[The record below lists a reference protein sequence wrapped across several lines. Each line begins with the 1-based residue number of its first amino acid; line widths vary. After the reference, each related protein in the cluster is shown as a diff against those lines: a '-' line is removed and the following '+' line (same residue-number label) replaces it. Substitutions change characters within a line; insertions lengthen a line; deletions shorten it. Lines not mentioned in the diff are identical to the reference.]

1 MYNLY
6 RTILCYCKI
15 KKTVFFLYTEPKI
28 SVNLYNSCQFDYI
41 CTHFNS
47 YMKKKIAV
55 GFWESIARIVLKN
68 RIVILG
74 VILAITIF
82 LALQWKNLGM
92 TYTEANLLPKKH
104 IVNQQY
110 EDFLSKFGEEG
121 NLIVIGFKDKEF
133 FTPKAFAAWNELMT
147 GLKSSKEVELV
158 VSLNDLKK
166 LEKNETEEK
175 FELVPLIDQKQTV
188 NPAYLQKIKNE
199 LFNNLPFY
207 EGLLF
212 NKQSGSIRSAIYLN
226 KKIVNTAA
234 RKTFIIENLVP
245 KIEKFEKTTGID
257 LRVSGMPYIR
267 TINAENMKGEI
278 GLFIGAALFITSLI
292 FFLFFRSFRA
302 TFISICILLVGVMWS
317 FGTLGL
323 FHYKI
328 TILTAI
334 IPPLIIVIGITNCIF
349 LINKYQQ
356 EIKIHHNQAKALQ
369 RVISKIGVSTLM
381 TNLTTA
387 AGFATFMITGNDLLF
402 EFGLVTSINVI
413 SVYLLTLAVV
423 PIFYSFMPL
432 PKEKHLFHLSKT
444 YISTLLD
451 WVENIVKY
459 KRKTIYIIY
468 ALLLVFSV
476 IGVSQMKVS
485 GSLIGEMPKSASFF
499 KDIVFFEK
507 EFNGVMP
514 LEIMINTKRKKG
526 VMKLSTM
533 KKMDE
538 LQKTISEIPELSK
551 PISIVNLVK
560 YSKQAYYNG
569 NPEYYEL
576 PTSQEQAFI
585 LSYAKNAT
593 KNTKENLMKSY
604 VDSTGQYARITTFM
618 KDIGT
623 KEMAK
628 VESKLHQK
636 IDKIFPKDRYEVT
649 LTGKALVFQKGT
661 SYLID
666 NLIESLI
673 FAILLI
679 AGLMTYLFRSGK
691 MVLASVITNIL
702 PLCITSGLMGYFGI
716 PLKPSTILV
725 FSIAFGISVD
735 NAIQFM
741 AKYRLDLLQNK
752 GKVKKSVFS
761 ALRETGISTFYT
773 SVVLILG
780 FATFT
785 LSSFSGTIA
794 LGGLISCTL
803 LFAMFANLL
812 VLPAL
817 VLTFE
822 KKRAK
827 KEDLIEELN

>member
-1 MYNLY
+1 MTKRL
-6 RTILCYCKI
+6 K
-15 KKTVFFLYTEPKI
+15 
-28 SVNLYNSCQFDYI
+28 
-41 CTHFNS
+41 
-47 YMKKKIAV
+47 V
-55 GFWESIARIVLKN
+55 GFWAFLARLILKN
-68 RIVILG
+68 RIGILIG
-74 VILAITIF
+74 IVAITVF
-82 LALQWKNLGM
+82 LSLQWKNLGM

-110 EDFLSKFGEEG
+110 QDFLGKFGEEG
-121 NLIVIGFKDKEF
+121 NLIVIGFNDNTF
-133 FTPKAFAAWNELMT
+133 FTPKAFTAWNELMT
-147 GLKSSKEVELV
+147 GLKNAPEVALCI
-158 VSLNDLKK
+158 SLNDLKK
-166 LEKNETEEK
+166 LEKDTISQQFK
-175 FELVPLIDQKQTV
+175 LAPFVDQNQQK
-188 NPAYLQKIKNE
+188 NPKYLQSLKHE
-199 LFNNLPFY
+199 LFQNLPFY
-207 EGLLF
+207 EGLLY
-212 NKQSGSIRSAIYLN
+212 NKQSGSIRSAIYMN
-226 KKIVNTAA
+226 KKMVNTAA
-234 RKTFIIENLVP
+234 RKTFILENLLP
-245 KIEKFEKTTGID
+245 KIQKFEETTQID

-278 GLFIGAALFITSLI
+278 GLFIGAALLITSLI
-292 FFLFFRSFRA
+292 FFLFFRSLRA
-302 TFISICILLVGVMWS
+302 TYISIFILIIGVMWS

-356 EIKIHHNQAKALQ
+356 EIKKHKNQAKALQ

-402 EFGLVTSINVI
+402 EFGLVTSINVVT
-413 SVYLLTLAVV
+413 VYLLTLVVV
-423 PIFYSFMPL
+423 PIVYSFMPL
-432 PKEKHLFHLSKT
+432 PKEKHLNHLSKN
-444 YISTLLD
+444 YISNLLD
-451 WVENIVKY
+451 KVEYIVKN
-459 KRKTIYIIY
+459 KRKAIYYIY
-468 ALLLVFSV
+468 ALLLIFSI
-476 IGVSQMKVS
+476 IGVTQMKVS
-485 GSLIGEMPKSASFF
+485 GSLIGEMPKTASFF
-499 KDIVFFEK
+499 KDILFFEK

-514 LEIMINTKRKKG
+514 LEIMIDTQRKKG
-526 VMKLSTM
+526 VLKLSTIQ
-533 KKMDE
+533 KME
-538 LQKTISEIPELSK
+538 QLQNTIDSIPELAK

-569 NPEYYEL
+569 NPKFYEL
-576 PTSQEQAFI
+576 PNPQDQIFI
-585 LSYAKNAT
+585 LSYLKKAG
-593 KNTKENLMKSY
+593 KNTANLMKSY

-623 KEMAK
+623 AEMAI
-628 VESKLHQK
+628 VEQKLHQR
-636 IDKIFPKDRYEVT
+636 IDQIFPKNNFKVT

-679 AGLMTYLFRSGK
+679 AGLMTYLFKSGK
-691 MVLASVITNIL
+691 MVMASVITNIL

-741 AKYRLDLLQNK
+741 AKYRHDLLQNN
-752 GKVKKSVFS
+752 GKIKKSVFS

-773 SVVLILG
+773 SIVLIFG
-780 FATFT
+780 FAIFT
-785 LSSFSGTIA
+785 LSGFSGTIA

-803 LFAMFANLL
+803 LFALFANLL

-822 KKRAK
+822 KKSTK
-827 KEDLIEELN
+827 IQEHQES

>member
-1 MYNLY
+1 
-6 RTILCYCKI
+6 
-15 KKTVFFLYTEPKI
+15 
-28 SVNLYNSCQFDYI
+28 
-41 CTHFNS
+41 
-47 YMKKKIAV
+47 MKKALKV
-55 GFWESIARIVLKN
+55 GFWELIARIILKN
-68 RIVILG
+68 RITILAVIL
-74 VILAITIF
+74 VITIF
-82 LALQWKNLGM
+82 LGFQWKNLGM

-104 IVNQQY
+104 IVNKQY
-110 EDFLSKFGEEG
+110 QDFLDKFGEEG
-121 NLIVIGFKDKEF
+121 NLIVIGFKDNTF
-133 FTPKAFAAWNELMT
+133 FTPKAYAAWNELMT
-147 GLKSSKEVELV
+147 GLKKSQNVDLV

-166 LEKNETEEK
+166 LQKDTLAEK
-175 FELVPLIDQKQTV
+175 FVLVPLIDQKQTKDAV
-188 NPAYLQKIKNE
+188 YLQQIKNE

-212 NKQSGSIRSAIYLN
+212 NKQSGSIRSAVYLN
-226 KKIVNTAA
+226 KNIVNTAA

-302 TFISICILLVGVMWS
+302 TFISICILIFGVMWS

-356 EIKIHHNQAKALQ
+356 EVKIHHNQARALQ
-369 RVISKIGVSTLM
+369 RIISKIGVSTLM

-413 SVYLLTLAVV
+413 AVYLLTLVVV
-423 PIFYSFMPL
+423 PIIYSFMPL
-432 PKEKHLFHLSKT
+432 PKEKHLSHLDKNF
-444 YISTLLD
+444 ISASLNF
-451 WVENIVKY
+451 VERIVKNN
-459 KRKTIYIIY
+459 RKTIYTIY
-468 ALLLVFSV
+468 GLLLVFSV

-499 KDIVFFEK
+499 KDIIFFEK

-514 LEIMINTKRKKG
+514 LEIMINTKHKKG

-538 LQKTISEIPELSK
+538 LQQTISQIPELSK

-560 YSKQAYYNG
+560 YSKQAFYNG

-576 PTSQEQAFI
+576 PTSQEQTFI

-593 KNTKENLMKSY
+593 KNTKDNLMKSY

-623 KEMAK
+623 KDMAR
-628 VESKLHQK
+628 VERELHKK
-636 IDKIFPKDRYEVT
+636 IDQVFPKDRYEVT

-661 SYLID
+661 TYLVE

-673 FAILLI
+673 FAIFLI
-679 AGLMTYLFRSGK
+679 AGLMFYLFRSGK
-691 MVLASVITNIL
+691 MVFASVITNIL

-741 AKYRLDLLQNK
+741 AKYRLDLIQNQ
-752 GKVKKSVFS
+752 GRVKKSVFS
-761 ALRETGISTFYT
+761 ALRETGVSTVYT
-773 SVVLILG
+773 SIVLIVG

-803 LFAMFANLL
+803 MFAMFANLL
-812 VLPAL
+812 VLPSL

-822 KKRAK
+822 KKRAR
-827 KEDLIEELN
+827 KEDLIEEETGV

>member
-1 MYNLY
+1 
-6 RTILCYCKI
+6 
-15 KKTVFFLYTEPKI
+15 
-28 SVNLYNSCQFDYI
+28 
-41 CTHFNS
+41 
-47 YMKKKIAV
+47 MKKKLKV
-55 GFWESIARIVLKN
+55 GFWEYIARL
-68 RIVILG
+68 ILTYR
-74 VILAITIF
+74 VTILIAIIAITIF
-82 LALQWKNLGM
+82 LGFQWRNLSM

-110 EDFLSKFGEEG
+110 DDFLSKFGEEG
-121 NLIVIGFKDKEF
+121 NLIVIGFKDPNF
-133 FTPKAFAAWNELMT
+133 FTPKAFAEWNELMS
-147 GLKSSKEVELV
+147 GLKLSNSVELV
-158 VSLNDLKK
+158 VSISDLKK
-166 LEKNETEEK
+166 LQKDTLAQK
-175 FELVPLIDQKQTV
+175 FELVPLIENNQIKDQ
-188 NPAYLQKIKNE
+188 AYLQNIKTE

-212 NKQSGSIRSAIYLN
+212 NKKSGSIRSAVYL
-226 KKIVNTAA
+226 KKEIVNTAE
-234 RKTFIIENLVP
+234 RKTFIIETLLP
-245 KIEKFEKTTGID
+245 KIEKFEKSTQID

-278 GLFIGAALFITSLI
+278 GLFIGAALLITSLI
-292 FFLFFRSFRA
+292 FFFFFRSYRA
-302 TFISICILLVGVMWS
+302 TFISICILIFGVMWS

-356 EIKIHHNQAKALQ
+356 EIKLHQNQAKALQ

-387 AGFATFMITGNDLLF
+387 VGFATFMITGNELLY

-413 SVYLLTLAVV
+413 TVYLLTLLIV
-423 PIFYSFMPL
+423 PIMYSFMPM
-432 PKEKHLFHLSKT
+432 PKERHLYHLSKN
-444 YISTLLD
+444 YLSSVLG
-451 WVENIVKY
+451 WVEKVVKT
-459 KRKTIYIIY
+459 KRTAIYTVY
-468 ALLLVFSV
+468 VLLLIFSV
-476 IGVSQMKVS
+476 VGVMQMKVS

-499 KDIVFFEK
+499 KDILFYEK

-514 LEIMINTKRKKG
+514 LEIMIDTKRKKG

-538 LQKTISEIPELSK
+538 LQKTIEQIPELSK
-551 PISIVNLVK
+551 PISVVNLVK
-560 YSKQAYYNG
+560 YSKQAFYNG
-569 NPEYYEL
+569 NPEYYDL

-593 KNTKENLMKSY
+593 KNTKDNLMKSY
-604 VDSTGQYARITTFM
+604 VDSTGQYARITTYM

-623 KEMAK
+623 KDMAII
-628 VESKLHQK
+628 EQKLKTK
-636 IDKIFPKDRYEVT
+636 IDAIFPNDRYEVT

-661 SYLID
+661 SYLIN

-673 FAILLI
+673 FAIFVI
-679 AGLMTYLFRSGK
+679 AGLMAYMFRSAK
-691 MVLASVITNIL
+691 MILVSVITNIL
-702 PLCITSGLMGYFGI
+702 PLCITSGLMGYLGI

-741 AKYRLDLLQNK
+741 AKYRHDLKMND
-752 GKVKKSVFS
+752 GKIKKSVFS
-761 ALRETGISTFYT
+761 ALQETGVSTFYT
-773 SVVLILG
+773 SIVLIFG
-780 FATFT
+780 FAIFT
-785 LSSFSGTIA
+785 LSSFSGTVA

-822 KKRAK
+822 KKKA
-827 KEDLIEELN
+827 IQEE

>member
-1 MYNLY
+1 MPVYVGIYFTFAHHFLNM
-6 RTILCYCKI
+6 KH
-15 KKTVFFLYTEPKI
+15 TV
-28 SVNLYNSCQFDYI
+28 N
-41 CTHFNS
+41 
-47 YMKKKIAV
+47 V
-55 GFWESIARIVLKN
+55 GFWEQVARVILKN
-68 RIVILG
+68 RITILIAIA
-74 VILAITIF
+74 ILTIF
-82 LALQWKNLGM
+82 LSLQWKNIEM

-110 EDFLSKFGEEG
+110 QDFLGKFGEEG
-121 NLIVIGFKDKEF
+121 NLIVIGFKDNTF

-147 GLKSSKEVELV
+147 GLKSAKEVELV
-158 VSLNDLKK
+158 VSINDLKK
-166 LEKNETEEK
+166 LQKDTIAQNFK
-175 FELVPLIDQKQTV
+175 LVPLIDSSKI
-188 NPAYLQKIKNE
+188 NDSAYLHKIKDE

-226 KKIVNTAA
+226 KKVVNTEA

-245 KIEKFEKTTGID
+245 KIEKFEKTTQID

-267 TINAENMKGEI
+267 TINAENMKSEI
-278 GLFIGAALFITSLI
+278 GLFIGAALLITSLI
-292 FFLFFRSFRA
+292 FFFFFRSYRA
-302 TFISICILLVGVMWS
+302 TFISICILLFGVMWS

-356 EIKIHHNQAKALQ
+356 EIKIHQNQAKALQ

-413 SVYLLTLAVV
+413 TVYLLTLLIV
-423 PIFYSFMPL
+423 PIVYSFMSIPE
-432 PKEKHLFHLSKT
+432 EKHLHHLSKT
-444 YISTLLD
+444 YISALLN

-459 KRKTIYIIY
+459 KRKIIY
-468 ALLLVFSV
+468 FIYGLLLIFSI

-485 GSLIGEMPKSASFF
+485 GSLIGEMPKNASFF
-499 KDIVFFEK
+499 KDILFYEK

-514 LEIMINTKRKKG
+514 LEIMIDTKRKKG
-526 VMKLSTM
+526 VLKLSTM

-538 LQKTISEIPELSK
+538 LQTTIAQIPELSK
-551 PISIVNLVK
+551 PVSVVNLVK
-560 YSKQAYYNG
+560 YSKQAFYNG
-569 NPEYYEL
+569 NPAFYDL
-576 PTSQEQAFI
+576 PTNQEQAFI

-593 KNTKENLMKSY
+593 KNTKDNLMKSY

-623 KEMAK
+623 EEMAN
-628 VESKLHQK
+628 VEGKLRKK
-636 IDKIFPKDRYEVT
+636 INQIFPKDNYEVT

-679 AGLMTYLFRSGK
+679 AGLMMYLFRSVK
-691 MVLASVITNIL
+691 MVFASLITNIL
-702 PLCITSGLMGYFGI
+702 PLCITSGLMGYFDI

-741 AKYRLDLLQNK
+741 AKYSLDLIQNN
-752 GKVKKSVFS
+752 GKIKKSVFS

-773 SVVLILG
+773 SIVLIFG
-780 FATFT
+780 FAIFT

-822 KKRAK
+822 KKKAK
-827 KEDLIEELN
+827 KEDLSED

>member
-1 MYNLY
+1 
-6 RTILCYCKI
+6 
-15 KKTVFFLYTEPKI
+15 
-28 SVNLYNSCQFDYI
+28 
-41 CTHFNS
+41 
-47 YMKKKIAV
+47 MKKKLKV
-55 GFWESIARIVLKN
+55 GFWEYIARLILTY
-68 RIVILG
+68 RITIL
-74 VILAITIF
+74 IAITAITIF
-82 LALQWKNLGM
+82 LGFQWRNLNM

-110 EDFLSKFGEEG
+110 DDFLSKFGEEG
-121 NLIVIGFKDKEF
+121 NLIVIGFQDPNF
-133 FTPKAFAAWNELMT
+133 FTPKAFAEWNELML
-147 GLKSSKEVELV
+147 GLKSSKNAELV
-158 VSLNDLKK
+158 VSISDLKK
-166 LEKNETEEK
+166 LQKDTIAQK
-175 FELVPLIDQKQTV
+175 FELTPLIDTNQIENQ
-188 NPAYLQKIKNE
+188 AYLQNIKTE

-212 NKQSGSIRSAIYLN
+212 NKKSGSIRSAIYL
-226 KKIVNTAA
+226 KKEIVNTAE
-234 RKTFIIENLVP
+234 RKIFIIETLLP
-245 KIEKFEKTTGID
+245 KIEKFEKNTRID

-278 GLFIGAALFITSLI
+278 GLFIGAALLITSLI
-292 FFLFFRSFRA
+292 FFFFFRSYRA
-302 TFISICILLVGVMWS
+302 TFISIFILIFGVMWS

-323 FHYKI
+323 FNYKI

-356 EIKIHHNQAKALQ
+356 EIKLHQNQAKALQ

-387 AGFATFMITGNDLLF
+387 AGFATFMITGNELLY

-413 SVYLLTLAVV
+413 TVYLLTLLIV
-423 PIFYSFMPL
+423 PIMYSFMPM
-432 PKEKHLFHLSKT
+432 PKEKHLYHLSKNYLSTVLGWVEKVVKTKRT
-444 YISTLLD
+444 YIYT
-451 WVENIVKY
+451 VYV
-459 KRKTIYIIY
+459 
-468 ALLLVFSV
+468 LLLVFSV
-476 IGVSQMKVS
+476 VGVMQMKVS

-499 KDIVFFEK
+499 KDILFYEK

-514 LEIMINTKRKKG
+514 LEIMINTKHKKG

-538 LQKTISEIPELSK
+538 LQKTIEQIPELSK
-551 PISIVNLVK
+551 PVSVVNLVK
-560 YSKQAYYNG
+560 YSKQAFYNG

-593 KNTKENLMKSY
+593 KNTKDNLMKSY
-604 VDSTGQYARITTFM
+604 VDSTGQYARITTYM

-623 KEMAK
+623 KDMAK
-628 VESKLHQK
+628 IEGKLRIK
-636 IDKIFPKDRYEVT
+636 IEEIFPKDRYEVT

-661 SYLID
+661 TYLIN
-666 NLIESLI
+666 NLIESLL

-679 AGLMTYLFRSGK
+679 AGLMAYMFRSVK
-691 MVLASVITNIL
+691 MIFVSVITNIL
-702 PLCITSGLMGYFGI
+702 PLCITSGLMGYLGI

-741 AKYRLDLLQNK
+741 AKYRHDLKMNNQK
-752 GKVKKSVFS
+752 IKKSVFS
-761 ALRETGISTFYT
+761 ALQETGVSTFYT
-773 SVVLILG
+773 SIVLIFG
-780 FATFT
+780 FAIFT
-785 LSSFSGTIA
+785 LSSFSGTVA

-822 KKRAK
+822 KKKAK
-827 KEDLIEELN
+827 LEE

>member
-1 MYNLY
+1 MPVYVGIYFTFAHHFLNM
-6 RTILCYCKI
+6 KH
-15 KKTVFFLYTEPKI
+15 TV
-28 SVNLYNSCQFDYI
+28 N
-41 CTHFNS
+41 
-47 YMKKKIAV
+47 V
-55 GFWESIARIVLKN
+55 GFWEQVARIILKN
-68 RIVILG
+68 RITILIAIA
-74 VILAITIF
+74 ILTIF
-82 LALQWKNLGM
+82 LSLQWKNIEM

-110 EDFLSKFGEEG
+110 QDFLGKFGEEG
-121 NLIVIGFKDKEF
+121 NLIVIGFKDNTF
-133 FTPKAFAAWNELMT
+133 FTPKAFTAWNELMT
-147 GLKSSKEVELV
+147 GLKSAKEVELV

-166 LEKNETEEK
+166 LQKDTIAQNFK
-175 FELVPLIDQKQTV
+175 LIPLIDSSKI
-188 NPAYLQKIKNE
+188 NDSAYLQKIKYE

-226 KKIVNTAA
+226 KKVVNTEA

-245 KIEKFEKTTGID
+245 KIEKFEKATQID

-267 TINAENMKGEI
+267 TINAENMKSEI
-278 GLFIGAALFITSLI
+278 GLFIGAALLITSLI
-292 FFLFFRSFRA
+292 FFFFFRSYRA
-302 TFISICILLVGVMWS
+302 TFISICILLFGVMWS

-356 EIKIHHNQAKALQ
+356 EIKIHQNQAKALQ

-387 AGFATFMITGNDLLF
+387 AGFATFMITGNELLF
-402 EFGLVTSINVI
+402 EFGLLTSINVI
-413 SVYLLTLAVV
+413 TVYLLTLLVV
-423 PIFYSFMPL
+423 PIVYSFMSIPE
-432 PKEKHLFHLSKT
+432 EKHLHHLSKT
-444 YISTLLD
+444 YISALLN

-459 KRKTIYIIY
+459 KRKIIY
-468 ALLLVFSV
+468 FIYGLLLIFSI

-485 GSLIGEMPKSASFF
+485 GSLIGEMPKNASFF
-499 KDIVFFEK
+499 KDILFYEK

-514 LEIMINTKRKKG
+514 LEIMIDTKRKKG
-526 VMKLSTM
+526 VLKLSTM

-538 LQKTISEIPELSK
+538 LQTTIAQIPELSK
-551 PISIVNLVK
+551 PVSVVNLVK
-560 YSKQAYYNG
+560 YSKQAFYNG
-569 NPEYYEL
+569 NPAFYDL
-576 PTSQEQAFI
+576 PTNQEQAFI

-593 KNTKENLMKSY
+593 KNTKDNLMKSY

-623 KEMAK
+623 DEMAK
-628 VESKLHQK
+628 VESKLRKK
-636 IDKIFPKDRYEVT
+636 INEIFPKDNYEVT

-673 FAILLI
+673 FAILMI
-679 AGLMTYLFRSGK
+679 AGLMMYLFRSVK
-691 MVLASVITNIL
+691 MVFASLITNIL
-702 PLCITSGLMGYFGI
+702 PLCITSGLMGYFEI

-741 AKYRLDLLQNK
+741 AKYRLDLIQNN
-752 GKVKKSVFS
+752 GKIKKSVFS

-773 SVVLILG
+773 SIVLIFG
-780 FATFT
+780 FAIFT

-822 KKRAK
+822 KKKAK
-827 KEDLIEELN
+827 KEDLSEE

>member
-1 MYNLY
+1 
-6 RTILCYCKI
+6 
-15 KKTVFFLYTEPKI
+15 
-28 SVNLYNSCQFDYI
+28 
-41 CTHFNS
+41 
-47 YMKKKIAV
+47 MKNAIQV
-55 GFWESIARIVLKN
+55 GFWEKLARIILKN
-68 RIVILG
+68 RITIL
-74 VILAITIF
+74 VLLSALTIF
-82 LALQWKNLGM
+82 LGFQWKNLSM
-92 TYTEANLLPKKH
+92 TYTEANLLPKDH
-104 IVNQQY
+104 IANKEYQK
-110 EDFLSKFGEEG
+110 FLDKFGEEG
-121 NLIVIGFKDKEF
+121 NLVVIGFQDKSF
-133 FTPKAFAAWNELMT
+133 FTPKNYAAWNELMT
-147 GLKSSKEVELV
+147 GLKKSKEVDLV

-166 LEKNETEEK
+166 LQKDTVNEK
-175 FELVPLIDQKQTV
+175 FVLTPFIDQSKALD
-188 NPAYLQKIKNE
+188 PAYLKSIQHE

-212 NKQSGSIRSAIYLN
+212 NKESGSVRSAIYIN
-226 KKIVNTAA
+226 KALVNTPE
-234 RKTFIIENLVP
+234 RKTFILENLVP
-245 KIEKFEKTTGID
+245 KIDKFEKTTGID
-257 LRVSGMPYIR
+257 LKVSGMPYIR
-267 TINAENMKGEI
+267 TINAADMKGEI
-278 GLFIGAALFITSLI
+278 GLFIGAALLTVSLI
-292 FFLFFRSFRA
+292 FFFFFRSFRA
-302 TFISICILLVGVMWS
+302 TFISICILIVGVIWS

-356 EIKIHHNQAKALQ
+356 EIKLHNNQAKALQ

-387 AGFATFMITGNDLLF
+387 IGFATFMITGNDLLF

-413 SVYLLTLAVV
+413 SVYLLTLFIV
-423 PIFYSFMPL
+423 PIIYSFMPL
-432 PKEKHLFHLSKT
+432 PKEKHLYHLTKT
-444 YISTLLD
+444 YISTLLNV
-451 WVENIVKY
+451 VENLVKT
-459 KRKTIYIIY
+459 KRKFVYIVY
-468 ALLLVFSV
+468 GLLLVFSV

-499 KDIVFFEK
+499 KDILFYEK

-514 LEIMINTKRKKG
+514 LEIMIDTKKKKG
-526 VMKLSTM
+526 VMKASTIR
-533 KKMDE
+533 KMDE
-538 LQKTISEIPELSK
+538 LQNTIAEIPELAK
-551 PISIVNLVK
+551 PVSIVNLVK
-560 YSKQAYYNG
+560 YSKQAFYNG
-569 NPEYYEL
+569 NPEYYQL
-576 PTSQEQAFI
+576 PTSQEQTFI

-593 KNTKENLMKSY
+593 KNSKENLMKAY
-604 VDSTGQYARITTFM
+604 VDSTGQFARITTFM

-623 KEMAK
+623 DEMAK
-628 VESKLHQK
+628 VEKKLHSK
-636 IDKIFPKDRYEVT
+636 IDEIFPKDRYEVT
-649 LTGKALVFQKGT
+649 VTGKALVFQKGT
-661 SYLID
+661 SYLVD

-673 FAILLI
+673 FAIAVI
-679 AGLMTYLFRSGK
+679 AILMLYLFRSFK
-691 MVLASVITNIL
+691 MVMASVITNIL

-741 AKYRLDLLQNK
+741 AKYKHDLIQSN

-803 LFAMFANLL
+803 AFAMFANLV
-812 VLPAL
+812 VLPSL

-822 KKRAK
+822 KKKTK
-827 KEDLIEELN
+827 KEELEGLEK

>member
-1 MYNLY
+1 
-6 RTILCYCKI
+6 
-15 KKTVFFLYTEPKI
+15 
-28 SVNLYNSCQFDYI
+28 
-41 CTHFNS
+41 
-47 YMKKKIAV
+47 MKKKLKV
-55 GFWESIARIVLKN
+55 GFWEYIARL
-68 RIVILG
+68 ILTYR
-74 VILAITIF
+74 VTILIAIIAITIF
-82 LALQWKNLGM
+82 LGFQWRNLSM

-110 EDFLSKFGEEG
+110 DDFLSKFGEEG
-121 NLIVIGFKDKEF
+121 NLIVIGFKDPNF
-133 FTPKAFAAWNELMT
+133 FTPNAFAEWNELMS
-147 GLKSSKEVELV
+147 GLKLSNSVELV
-158 VSLNDLKK
+158 VSISDLKK
-166 LEKNETEEK
+166 LQKDTLAQK
-175 FELVPLIDQKQTV
+175 FELVPLIENNQIKDQ
-188 NPAYLQKIKNE
+188 AYLQNIKTE
-199 LFNNLPFY
+199 FFNNLPFY

-212 NKQSGSIRSAIYLN
+212 NKKSGSIRSAVYL
-226 KKIVNTAA
+226 KKEIVNTAE
-234 RKTFIIENLVP
+234 RKTFIIETLLP
-245 KIEKFEKTTGID
+245 KIEKFEKSTQID

-278 GLFIGAALFITSLI
+278 GLFIGAALLITSLI
-292 FFLFFRSFRA
+292 FFFFFRSYRA
-302 TFISICILLVGVMWS
+302 TFISICILIFGVMWS

-356 EIKIHHNQAKALQ
+356 EIKLHQNQAKALQ

-387 AGFATFMITGNDLLF
+387 VGFATFMITGNELLY

-413 SVYLLTLAVV
+413 TVYLLTLLIV
-423 PIFYSFMPL
+423 PIMYSFMPM
-432 PKEKHLFHLSKT
+432 PKERHLYHLSKN
-444 YISTLLD
+444 YLSSVLG
-451 WVENIVKY
+451 WVEKVVKT
-459 KRKTIYIIY
+459 KRTAIYTVY
-468 ALLLVFSV
+468 VLLLIFSV
-476 IGVSQMKVS
+476 VGVMQMKVS

-499 KDIVFFEK
+499 KDILFYEK

-514 LEIMINTKRKKG
+514 LEIMIDTKRKKG

-538 LQKTISEIPELSK
+538 LQKTIEQIPELSK
-551 PISIVNLVK
+551 PVSVVNLVK
-560 YSKQAYYNG
+560 YSKQAFYNG
-569 NPEYYEL
+569 NPEYYDL

-593 KNTKENLMKSY
+593 KNTKDNLMKSY
-604 VDSTGQYARITTFM
+604 VDSTGQYARITTYM

-623 KEMAK
+623 KDMAII
-628 VESKLHQK
+628 EQKLRTK
-636 IDKIFPKDRYEVT
+636 IDAIFPNDRYEVT

-661 SYLID
+661 SYLIN

-673 FAILLI
+673 FAIFVI
-679 AGLMTYLFRSGK
+679 AGLMAYMFRSAK
-691 MVLASVITNIL
+691 MILVSVITNIL
-702 PLCITSGLMGYFGI
+702 PLCITSGLMGYLGI

-741 AKYRLDLLQNK
+741 AKYRHDLKMND
-752 GKVKKSVFS
+752 GKIKKSVFS
-761 ALRETGISTFYT
+761 ALQETGVSTFYT
-773 SVVLILG
+773 SIVLIFG
-780 FATFT
+780 FAIFT
-785 LSSFSGTIA
+785 LSSFSGTVA

-822 KKRAK
+822 KKKA
-827 KEDLIEELN
+827 IQEE

>member
-1 MYNLY
+1 MKNA
-6 RTILCYCKI
+6 I
-15 KKTVFFLYTEPKI
+15 K
-28 SVNLYNSCQFDYI
+28 
-41 CTHFNS
+41 
-47 YMKKKIAV
+47 V
-55 GFWESIARIVLKN
+55 GFWEKLARIILKN
-68 RIVILG
+68 RITILVILSA
-74 VILAITIF
+74 LTIF
-82 LALQWKNLGM
+82 LGYQWKNLAM
-92 TYTEANLLPKKH
+92 TYTEANLLPKDH
-104 IVNQQY
+104 IANKEYQK
-110 EDFLSKFGEEG
+110 FLDKFGEEG
-121 NLIVIGFKDKEF
+121 NLVVIGFQDKNF
-133 FTPKAFAAWNELMT
+133 FTPKNYAAWNELMT
-147 GLKSSKEVELV
+147 GLKKSKEVDLV

-166 LEKNETEEK
+166 LEKDTVNEK
-175 FELVPLIDQKQTV
+175 FVLTPFIDQSKV
-188 NPAYLQKIKNE
+188 LDPVYLKSVQHD
-199 LFNNLPFY
+199 LFHNLPFY

-212 NKQSGSIRSAIYLN
+212 NKESGSVRSAIYIN
-226 KKIVNTAA
+226 KKLVNTAE
-234 RKTFIIENLVP
+234 RKTFILENLVP
-245 KIEKFEKTTGID
+245 KIDKFEKTTGID
-257 LRVSGMPYIR
+257 LKVSGMPYIR
-267 TINAENMKGEI
+267 TINAADMKGEI
-278 GLFIGAALFITSLI
+278 GLFIGAALLTVSLI
-292 FFLFFRSFRA
+292 FFFFFRSFRA
-302 TFISICILLVGVMWS
+302 TFISICILIVGVIWS

-323 FHYKI
+323 FGYKI

-356 EIKIHHNQAKALQ
+356 EIKLHNNQAKALQ

-387 AGFATFMITGNDLLF
+387 IGFATFMITGNDLLF

-413 SVYLLTLAVV
+413 SVYLLTLFIV
-423 PIFYSFMPL
+423 PIVYSFMAL
-432 PKEKHLFHLSKT
+432 PKEKHLYHLTKT
-444 YISTLLD
+444 YISTLLNV
-451 WVENIVKY
+451 VEDVVKTKRRYVYIVY
-459 KRKTIYIIY
+459 G
-468 ALLLVFSV
+468 LFLVFSV

-499 KDIVFFEK
+499 KDILFYEK

-514 LEIMINTKRKKG
+514 LEIMIDTKKKKG
-526 VMKLSTM
+526 VMKASTIR
-533 KKMDE
+533 KMDE
-538 LQKTISEIPELSK
+538 LQNTIAEIPELAK
-551 PISIVNLVK
+551 PVSIVNLVK
-560 YSKQAYYNG
+560 YSKQAFYNG
-569 NPEYYEL
+569 NPEYYQL
-576 PTSQEQAFI
+576 PTSQEQTFI

-593 KNTKENLMKSY
+593 KNSKENLMKAY

-623 KEMAK
+623 DEMAK
-628 VESKLHQK
+628 VEKKLHSK
-636 IDKIFPKDRYEVT
+636 IDEIFPKDRYEVT
-649 LTGKALVFQKGT
+649 VTGKALVFQKGT
-661 SYLID
+661 SYLVE

-673 FAILLI
+673 FAIFTIAVLI
-679 AGLMTYLFRSGK
+679 LYLFRSFK
-691 MVLASVITNIL
+691 MVMASVITNIL

-741 AKYRLDLLQNK
+741 AKYRHDLLQSG

-803 LFAMFANLL
+803 AFAMFANLV
-812 VLPAL
+812 VLPSL

-822 KKRAK
+822 KKKTK
-827 KEDLIEELN
+827 KEELENLEK

>member
-1 MYNLY
+1 
-6 RTILCYCKI
+6 
-15 KKTVFFLYTEPKI
+15 
-28 SVNLYNSCQFDYI
+28 
-41 CTHFNS
+41 
-47 YMKKKIAV
+47 MKKKLKV
-55 GFWESIARIVLKN
+55 GFWEYIARLILTY
-68 RIVILG
+68 RITIL
-74 VILAITIF
+74 VAITAITIF
-82 LALQWKNLGM
+82 LGFQWRNLSM

-104 IVNQQY
+104 SVNQQY
-110 EDFLSKFGEEG
+110 DDFLSKFGEEG
-121 NLIVIGFKDKEF
+121 NLIVIGFKDPNF
-133 FTPKAFAAWNELMT
+133 FTPKAFAKWNELMT
-147 GLKSSKEVELV
+147 GLKLSNNVELV
-158 VSLNDLKK
+158 VSISDLKK
-166 LEKNETEEK
+166 LQKDTLAQK
-175 FELVPLIDQKQTV
+175 FELVPLIDHEQINDQ
-188 NPAYLQKIKNE
+188 AYLHNIKTE

-212 NKQSGSIRSAIYLN
+212 NTKSGSIRSAIYL
-226 KKIVNTAA
+226 KKEIVNTAE
-234 RKTFIIENLVP
+234 RKTFIIETLLP
-245 KIEKFEKTTGID
+245 KIEKFEKSTGID

-278 GLFIGAALFITSLI
+278 GLFIGAALLITSLI
-292 FFLFFRSFRA
+292 FFFFFRSYRA
-302 TFISICILLVGVMWS
+302 TFISIFILIFGVMWS

-356 EIKIHHNQAKALQ
+356 EIKMHQNQAKALQ

-387 AGFATFMITGNDLLF
+387 VGFATFMITGNELLY

-413 SVYLLTLAVV
+413 TVYLLTLLIV
-423 PIFYSFMPL
+423 PIMYSFMPM
-432 PKEKHLFHLSKT
+432 PKEKHLYHLSKNYLSSVLGWVEKVVKTKRT
-444 YISTLLD
+444 YIYT
-451 WVENIVKY
+451 VYV
-459 KRKTIYIIY
+459 
-468 ALLLVFSV
+468 LLLVFSV
-476 IGVSQMKVS
+476 IGVMQMKVS

-499 KDIVFFEK
+499 KDILFYEK

-538 LQKTISEIPELSK
+538 LQKTIEQIPELSK
-551 PISIVNLVK
+551 PVSIVNLVK
-560 YSKQAYYNG
+560 YSKQAFYNG
-569 NPEYYEL
+569 NPEYYDL
-576 PTSQEQAFI
+576 PTSQEQVFI

-593 KNTKENLMKSY
+593 KNTKDNLMKSY
-604 VDSTGQYARITTFM
+604 VDSTGQYARITTYM

-623 KEMAK
+623 KEMATI
-628 VESKLHQK
+628 EEKLRTK
-636 IDKIFPKDRYEVT
+636 INAIFPKDRYEVT

-661 SYLID
+661 SYLIN

-679 AGLMTYLFRSGK
+679 AGLMAYMFRSAK
-691 MVLASVITNIL
+691 MILVSVITNIL
-702 PLCITSGLMGYFGI
+702 PLCITSGLMGYLGI

-741 AKYRLDLLQNK
+741 AKYRHDLKMND
-752 GKVKKSVFS
+752 GKIKKSVFS
-761 ALRETGISTFYT
+761 ALQETGVSTFYT
-773 SVVLILG
+773 SIVLIFG
-780 FATFT
+780 FAIFT
-785 LSSFSGTIA
+785 LSSFSGTVA

-822 KKRAK
+822 KKK
-827 KEDLIEELN
+827 TIQEE

>member
-1 MYNLY
+1 
-6 RTILCYCKI
+6 
-15 KKTVFFLYTEPKI
+15 
-28 SVNLYNSCQFDYI
+28 
-41 CTHFNS
+41 
-47 YMKKKIAV
+47 MKNAVQV
-55 GFWESIARIVLKN
+55 GFWEKLARIILKN
-68 RIVILG
+68 RIIILVILSA
-74 VILAITIF
+74 LTIF
-82 LALQWKNLGM
+82 LGYQWKNLSM
-92 TYTEANLLPKKH
+92 TYTEANLLPKDH
-104 IVNQQY
+104 IVNKQYQQ
-110 EDFLSKFGEEG
+110 FLDKFGEEG
-121 NLIVIGFKDKEF
+121 NLVVIGFQDPKF
-133 FTPKAFAAWNELMT
+133 FTPKNYAAWNELMT
-147 GLKSSKEVELV
+147 GLKNSKEVDLV

-166 LEKNETEEK
+166 LEKDTVNEK
-175 FELVPLIDQKQTV
+175 FVLTPFIDQKKALD
-188 NPAYLQKIKNE
+188 PEYLKKVQYD
-199 LFNNLPFY
+199 LFHNLPFY

-212 NKQSGSIRSAIYLN
+212 NKQSGSIRSAIYIN
-226 KKIVNTAA
+226 KALVNTPE
-234 RKTFIIENLVP
+234 RKTFILENLVP
-245 KIEKFEKTTGID
+245 KIDKFEKTTGVD
-257 LRVSGMPYIR
+257 LKVSGMPYIR
-267 TINAENMKGEI
+267 TINADNMKGEI
-278 GLFIGAALFITSLI
+278 GLFIGAALFTVSLI
-292 FFLFFRSFRA
+292 FFFFFRSFRA
-302 TFISICILLVGVMWS
+302 TFISICILIIGVIWS

-356 EIKIHHNQAKALQ
+356 EIKLHNNQAKALQ
-369 RVISKIGVSTLM
+369 RIISKIGVSTLM

-387 AGFATFMITGNDLLF
+387 IGFATFMITGNDLLF

-413 SVYLLTLAVV
+413 SVYLLTLLIV
-423 PIFYSFMPL
+423 PIVYSFMSIPG
-432 PKEKHLFHLSKT
+432 ERHLYHLNKT
-444 YISTLLD
+444 YISTLLNF
-451 WVENIVKY
+451 VENVVKN
-459 KRKTIYIIY
+459 KRKVIYTIYG
-468 ALLLVFSV
+468 LLLVFSV

-485 GSLIGEMPKSASFF
+485 GSLIGEMPKSASFY
-499 KDIVFFEK
+499 KDILFYEK

-514 LEIMINTKRKKG
+514 LEIMINTKHKKG

-538 LQKTISEIPELSK
+538 LQNTIAELPELSK
-551 PISIVNLVK
+551 PVSVVNLVK
-560 YSKQAYYNG
+560 YSKQAFYNG
-569 NPEYYEL
+569 NPEYYQL
-576 PTSQEQAFI
+576 PTSQEQTFI

-593 KNTKENLMKSY
+593 KNSKDNLMKSY

-623 KEMAK
+623 QEMAR
-628 VESKLHQK
+628 VEKKLRSK
-636 IDKIFPKDRYEVT
+636 IAEIFPEDRYEVT

-661 SYLID
+661 SYLVD

-673 FAILLI
+673 FAILVI
-679 AGLMTYLFRSGK
+679 AGLMLYLFRSFK
-691 MVLASVITNIL
+691 MVMASVITNIL

-741 AKYRLDLLQNK
+741 AKYKHDLIQSN

-803 LFAMFANLL
+803 AFAMFANLL

-822 KKRAK
+822 KKKAK
-827 KEDLIEELN
+827 KEDLEGLEN

>member
-1 MYNLY
+1 
-6 RTILCYCKI
+6 
-15 KKTVFFLYTEPKI
+15 
-28 SVNLYNSCQFDYI
+28 
-41 CTHFNS
+41 
-47 YMKKKIAV
+47 MKKKLNV
-55 GFWESIARIVLKN
+55 GFWEYIARLILTN
-68 RIVILG
+68 RITILITII
-74 VILAITIF
+74 VITIF
-82 LALQWKNLGM
+82 LGFQWRNLSM

-104 IVNQQY
+104 IVNQHY
-110 EDFLSKFGEEG
+110 DDFLSKFGEEG
-121 NLIVIGFKDKEF
+121 NLIVIGFQDPNF
-133 FTPKAFAAWNELMT
+133 FTPKAFSEWNVLMS
-147 GLKSSKEVELV
+147 GLKSSKNVELV
-158 VSLNDLKK
+158 VSISDLKK
-166 LEKNETEEK
+166 LQKDTLAQK
-175 FELVPLIDQKQTV
+175 FELVPLIDDNQKNDQ
-188 NPAYLQKIKNE
+188 AYLQNIKTE
-199 LFNNLPFY
+199 LFTNLPFY

-212 NKQSGSIRSAIYLN
+212 NKKSGSIRSAVYL
-226 KKIVNTAA
+226 KKEIVNTAE
-234 RKTFIIENLVP
+234 RKTFIIETLIP
-245 KIEKFEKTTGID
+245 KIDKFEKSTGID

-278 GLFIGAALFITSLI
+278 GLFIGAALLITSLI
-292 FFLFFRSFRA
+292 FFFFFRSFRA
-302 TFISICILLVGVMWS
+302 TFISICILLFGVMWS

-323 FHYKI
+323 FKYKI

-356 EIKIHHNQAKALQ
+356 EIKLHKNQAKALQ
-369 RVISKIGVSTLM
+369 RVISKIGVATLM

-387 AGFATFMITGNDLLF
+387 VGFATFMITGNELLY

-413 SVYLLTLAVV
+413 TVYLLTLLIV
-423 PIFYSFMPL
+423 PIMYSFMSM
-432 PKEKHLFHLSKT
+432 PKEKHLYHLSKNYLSSVLGWVEKVVKTKRT
-444 YISTLLD
+444 YIYS
-451 WVENIVKY
+451 VYV
-459 KRKTIYIIY
+459 
-468 ALLLVFSV
+468 LLLLFSV
-476 IGVSQMKVS
+476 VGVMQMKVS

-499 KDIVFFEK
+499 KDILFYEK

-514 LEIMINTKRKKG
+514 LEIMINTKHKKG

-538 LQKTISEIPELSK
+538 LQKTIEQIPELSK
-551 PISIVNLVK
+551 PVSVVNLVK
-560 YSKQAYYNG
+560 YSKQAFYNG

-576 PTSQEQAFI
+576 PTSQEQVFI

-593 KNTKENLMKSY
+593 KNTKDNLMKSY
-604 VDSTGQYARITTFM
+604 VDSTGQYARITTYM

-623 KEMAK
+623 KEMANI
-628 VESKLHQK
+628 EEKLK
-636 IDKIFPKDRYEVT
+636 IKIEEIFPKERYEVT

-661 SYLID
+661 SYLIN

-679 AGLMTYLFRSGK
+679 AGLMAYMFRSAK
-691 MVLASVITNIL
+691 MIFVSVITNIL
-702 PLCITSGLMGYFGI
+702 PLCITSGLMGYLGI

-741 AKYRLDLLQNK
+741 AKYRHDLKMNN
-752 GKVKKSVFS
+752 GKIKKSVFS
-761 ALRETGISTFYT
+761 ALQETGVSTFYT
-773 SVVLILG
+773 SIVLIFG
-780 FATFT
+780 FAIFT
-785 LSSFSGTIA
+785 LSSFSGTVA

-822 KKRAK
+822 KKKA
-827 KEDLIEELN
+827 IQEE

>member
-1 MYNLY
+1 
-6 RTILCYCKI
+6 
-15 KKTVFFLYTEPKI
+15 
-28 SVNLYNSCQFDYI
+28 
-41 CTHFNS
+41 
-47 YMKKKIAV
+47 MKKKIAV

-74 VILAITIF
+74 FILAITIF

-110 EDFLSKFGEEG
+110 EDFLNKFGEEG
-121 NLIVIGFKDKEF
+121 NLIVIGFKDQAF

-302 TFISICILLVGVMWS
+302 TFISICILLIGVMWS

-623 KEMAK
+623 EEMAK
-628 VESKLHQK
+628 VESKLHEK

-673 FAILLI
+673 FAIFLI
-679 AGLMTYLFRSGK
+679 ALLMAYLFRSGK

>member
-1 MYNLY
+1 M
-6 RTILCYCKI
+6 
-15 KKTVFFLYTEPKI
+15 KKTLK
-28 SVNLYNSCQFDYI
+28 
-41 CTHFNS
+41 
-47 YMKKKIAV
+47 V
-55 GFWESIARIVLKN
+55 GFWELIARIILKN
-68 RIVILG
+68 RIFILA
-74 VILAITIF
+74 VILAITVF
-82 LALQWKNLGM
+82 LGLQWKNLGM
-92 TYTEANLLPKKH
+92 TYTEANLLPEKH

-110 EDFLSKFGEEG
+110 EDFLNKFGEEG
-121 NLIVIGFKDKEF
+121 NMIVIGFKDTTF
-133 FTPKAFAAWNELMT
+133 FTPKAYASWNELMT
-147 GLKSSKEVELV
+147 GLKNSKEVELV

-166 LEKNETEEK
+166 LQKDTIAEK
-175 FELVPLIDQKQTV
+175 FELVPLIDQSQTTNAV
-188 NPAYLQKIKNE
+188 YLQKIKNE

-212 NKQSGSIRSAIYLN
+212 NKQSGSIRSAVYLN

-278 GLFIGAALFITSLI
+278 GLFIGGALLITSLI

-302 TFISICILLVGVMWS
+302 TFISIFILLFGVMWS

-356 EIKIHHNQAKALQ
+356 EIKIHRNQARALQ

-413 SVYLLTLAVV
+413 SVYLLTLVVV
-423 PIFYSFMPL
+423 PIIYSFMPV
-432 PKEKHLFHLSKT
+432 PKEKHLYHLSKT
-444 YISTLLD
+444 YLWSILNR
-451 WVENIVKY
+451 VENIVKY

-468 ALLLVFSV
+468 GLLLVFSV
-476 IGVSQMKVS
+476 IGVSQMQVS

-538 LQKTISEIPELSK
+538 LQQTISQIPELSK
-551 PISIVNLVK
+551 PVSIVNLVK

-593 KNTKENLMKSY
+593 KNSKDNLMKSY
-604 VDSTGQYARITTFM
+604 VDATGQYARITTFM

-623 KEMAK
+623 EEMAK
-628 VESKLHQK
+628 VEGKLRNK
-636 IDKIFPKDRYEVT
+636 IDVLFPKDRYEVT

-673 FAILLI
+673 FAIFLI

-741 AKYRLDLLQNK
+741 AKYRHDLLQNN
-752 GKVKKSVFS
+752 GKVEKSVFS

-773 SVVLILG
+773 SIVLIFG
-780 FATFT
+780 FAVFT

-822 KKRAK
+822 KKQDK
-827 KEDLIEELN
+827 KEALIEGEIER

>member
-1 MYNLY
+1 
-6 RTILCYCKI
+6 
-15 KKTVFFLYTEPKI
+15 
-28 SVNLYNSCQFDYI
+28 
-41 CTHFNS
+41 
-47 YMKKKIAV
+47 MKKKLYA
-55 GFWESIARIVLKN
+55 GFWEMIARVILKN
-68 RIVILG
+68 RILILG
-74 VILAITIF
+74 VIAVITVF
-82 LALQWKNLGM
+82 LALQWQNLGM

-121 NLIVIGFKDKEF
+121 NLIVIGIKDNNF
-133 FTPKAFAAWNELMT
+133 FTPKAYAAWNELMT
-147 GLKSSKEVELV
+147 GLKNSKEVELV
-158 VSLNDLKK
+158 ISLNDLKK
-166 LEKNETEEK
+166 LQKDTVAQK
-175 FELVPLIDQKQTV
+175 FAMVPLIDQAKTV
-188 NPAYLQKIKNE
+188 NPAYLEQIKKE
-199 LFNNLPFY
+199 LFNQLPFY

-212 NKQSGSIRSAIYLN
+212 NKQSGSIRSVVYLN

-234 RKTFIIENLVP
+234 RKVFIIENLVP

-278 GLFIGAALFITSLI
+278 GLFIGAALLITSLI
-292 FFLFFRSFRA
+292 FFFFFRSFRA
-302 TFISICILLVGVMWS
+302 TFISICILLFGVMWS

-413 SVYLLTLAVV
+413 SVYLLTLVVV
-423 PIFYSFMPL
+423 PIVYSFMSVPG
-432 PKEKHLFHLSKT
+432 EKHLYHLSKT
-444 YISTLLD
+444 YISSLLD
-451 WVENIVKY
+451 WVEDFVRN
-459 KRKTIYIIY
+459 KRKVIYTIYG
-468 ALLLVFSV
+468 LLLVFSV
-476 IGVSQMKVS
+476 IGVSQIKVS
-485 GSLIGEMPKSASFF
+485 GSLIGEMPKKASFF
-499 KDIVFFEK
+499 KDILFFEK

-514 LEIMINTKRKKG
+514 LEIMIHSKKG
-526 VMKLSTM
+526 KVLTPVTIR
-533 KKMDE
+533 KMDE
-538 LQKTISEIPELSK
+538 LQNTIGAIPELSK
-551 PISIVNLVK
+551 PVSIVNFAK
-560 YSKQAYYNG
+560 YLNQAYYNG
-569 NPEYYEL
+569 NPAYYQL
-576 PTSQEQAFI
+576 PTSQEQTFV
-585 LSYAKNAT
+585 LSYAKGMMNGKGKGA
-593 KNTKENLMKSY
+593 KDNLMKSY
-604 VDSTGQYARITTFM
+604 LDKTGHYARITTFM

-623 KEMAK
+623 DEMAK
-628 VESKLHQK
+628 IEAKLRKK
-636 IDKIFPKDRYEVT
+636 ITDIFPEDRYEVT

-661 SYLID
+661 AYLID

-673 FAILLI
+673 FAILMI
-679 AGLMTYLFRSGK
+679 AGLMAYLFRSVK
-691 MVLASVITNIL
+691 MVLASLITNVL

-741 AKYRLDLLQNK
+741 AKYRHDFIQNN

-773 SVVLILG
+773 SIVLIFG
-780 FATFT
+780 FAIFT

-827 KEDLIEELN
+827 KEDLQDLKTPEPPTL

>member
-1 MYNLY
+1 
-6 RTILCYCKI
+6 
-15 KKTVFFLYTEPKI
+15 
-28 SVNLYNSCQFDYI
+28 
-41 CTHFNS
+41 
-47 YMKKKIAV
+47 MKKKLTA
-55 GFWESIARIVLKN
+55 GFWETIARIVLKN
-68 RIVILG
+68 RITILG
-74 VILAITIF
+74 IILALTIF
-82 LALQWKNLGM
+82 LAFQWKNLAM

-104 IVNQQY
+104 IVNKQY
-110 EDFLSKFGEEG
+110 QDFLDKFGEEG
-121 NLIVIGFKDKEF
+121 NLIVIGFKDDAF

-147 GLKSSKEVELV
+147 GLKNSKEIDLV
-158 VSLNDLKK
+158 VSLNDLKT
-166 LEKNETEEK
+166 LEKDTLAQKFKLVPFIDQNQTANPEYIKKIK
-175 FELVPLIDQKQTV
+175 FEL
-188 NPAYLQKIKNE
+188 
-199 LFNNLPFY
+199 FHNLPFY

-212 NKQSGSIRSAIYLN
+212 NKESGSIRSAVYI
-226 KKIVNTAA
+226 KKNIVNTAS
-234 RKTFIIENLVP
+234 RKTFILENLVP
-245 KIEKFEKTTGID
+245 KIDKFEKTTGID

-292 FFLFFRSFRA
+292 FFLFFRSYRA
-302 TFISICILLVGVMWS
+302 TFISICILIIGVMWS

-323 FHYKI
+323 FHYRI

-349 LINKYQQ
+349 LINKYHQ
-356 EIKIHHNQAKALQ
+356 EIKIHQNQAKALQ
-369 RVISKIGVSTLM
+369 RVISTIGVSTLM

-402 EFGLVTSINVI
+402 EFGLVTSVNVI
-413 SVYLLTLAVV
+413 TVYLLTLVIV
-423 PIFYSFMPL
+423 PIVYSFMEV
-432 PKEKHLFHLSKT
+432 PKEKHLQHLTRT
-444 YISTLLD
+444 YISALLN
-451 WVENIVKY
+451 WVESVVKNN
-459 KRKTIYIIY
+459 RKMIYTIYG
-468 ALLLVFSV
+468 LLLVFSV

-485 GSLIGEMPKSASFF
+485 GSLIGEMPKTASFF
-499 KDIVFFEK
+499 KDIIFYEK

-514 LEIMINTKRKKG
+514 LEIMVDTKHKKG

-538 LQKTISEIPELSK
+538 LQKTIEGIPELSK
-551 PISIVNLVK
+551 PVSVVNLVK

-569 NPEYYEL
+569 KPEYYEL

-593 KNTKENLMKSY
+593 KDTKTNLMKSY
-604 VDSTGQYARITTFM
+604 VDSTGRYARITTFM

-623 KEMAK
+623 QEMAR
-628 VESKLHQK
+628 VEKKLKTK
-636 IDKIFPKDRYEVT
+636 IDKVFPKDRYEVT

-673 FAILLI
+673 FAIFLI
-679 AGLMTYLFRSGK
+679 AGLMAYLFRSAK
-691 MVLASVITNIL
+691 MVMASVITNVL

-741 AKYRLDLLQNK
+741 AKYRYDLNQNN
-752 GKVKKSVFS
+752 GKIKKSVFS

-773 SVVLILG
+773 SIVLIVG

-803 LFAMFANLL
+803 MFAMFANLL

-822 KKRAK
+822 KKRTK
-827 KEDLIEELN
+827 KEDSIEPGH

>member
-1 MYNLY
+1 M
-6 RTILCYCKI
+6 
-15 KKTVFFLYTEPKI
+15 KKTLK
-28 SVNLYNSCQFDYI
+28 
-41 CTHFNS
+41 
-47 YMKKKIAV
+47 V
-55 GFWESIARIVLKN
+55 GFWEYIARLILTY
-68 RIVILG
+68 RITIL
-74 VILAITIF
+74 IAITAITIF
-82 LALQWKNLGM
+82 LGFQWRNLGM

-110 EDFLSKFGEEG
+110 DDFLSKFGEEG
-121 NLIVIGFKDKEF
+121 NLIVIGFKDPNF
-133 FTPKAFAAWNELMT
+133 FTPKAFAEWNELMT
-147 GLKSSKEVELV
+147 GLKSSKNVELV
-158 VSLNDLKK
+158 VSISDLKK
-166 LEKNETEEK
+166 LQKDTLAQK
-175 FELVPLIDQKQTV
+175 FELVPLIDHNQIKNKT
-188 NPAYLQKIKNE
+188 YLQNVKTE

-212 NKQSGSIRSAIYLN
+212 NKKSGSIRSAIYL
-226 KKIVNTAA
+226 KKAIVNTAE
-234 RKTFIIENLVP
+234 RKTFIIETLIP
-245 KIEKFEKTTGID
+245 KIEKFEKNTGID

-278 GLFIGAALFITSLI
+278 GLFIGAALLITSLI
-292 FFLFFRSFRA
+292 FFFFFRSYRA
-302 TFISICILLVGVMWS
+302 TFISIFILLFGVMWS

-356 EIKIHHNQAKALQ
+356 EIKLHQNQAKALQ

-387 AGFATFMITGNDLLF
+387 AGFATFMITGNELLY

-413 SVYLLTLAVV
+413 TVYLLTLLIV
-423 PIFYSFMPL
+423 PIMYSFMPM
-432 PKEKHLFHLSKT
+432 PKEKHLYHLSKN
-444 YISTLLD
+444 YLSSVLG
-451 WVENIVKY
+451 WVEKVVKT
-459 KRKTIYIIY
+459 KRTFIYTVY
-468 ALLLVFSV
+468 VLLLVFSV
-476 IGVSQMKVS
+476 IGVMQMKVS

-499 KDIVFFEK
+499 KDILFYEK

-514 LEIMINTKRKKG
+514 LEIMINTKHKKG

-538 LQKTISEIPELSK
+538 LQKTIEQIPELSK
-551 PISIVNLVK
+551 PVSVVNLVK
-560 YSKQAYYNG
+560 YSKQAFYNG

-576 PTSQEQAFI
+576 PTSQEQVFI

-593 KNTKENLMKSY
+593 KKTKDNLMKSY
-604 VDSTGQYARITTFM
+604 VDSTGQYARITTYM

-623 KEMAK
+623 KDMAAI
-628 VESKLHQK
+628 EGNLRTK
-636 IDKIFPKDRYEVT
+636 IDRIFPKDRYEVT

-661 SYLID
+661 AYLIN

-673 FAILLI
+673 FAIFLI
-679 AGLMTYLFRSGK
+679 AALMAYLFRSAK
-691 MVLASVITNIL
+691 MIFVSVITNIL
-702 PLCITSGLMGYFGI
+702 PLCITSGLMGYLGI

-741 AKYRLDLLQNK
+741 AKYRHDLKMNN
-752 GKVKKSVFS
+752 GKIKKSVFS
-761 ALRETGISTFYT
+761 ALQETGVSTFYT
-773 SVVLILG
+773 SIVLIFG
-780 FATFT
+780 FAIFT
-785 LSSFSGTIA
+785 LSSFSGTVA

-822 KKRAK
+822 KKKAK
-827 KEDLIEELN
+827 QEE

>member
-1 MYNLY
+1 
-6 RTILCYCKI
+6 
-15 KKTVFFLYTEPKI
+15 
-28 SVNLYNSCQFDYI
+28 
-41 CTHFNS
+41 
-47 YMKKKIAV
+47 MKHSLKV
-55 GFWESIARIVLKN
+55 GFWEKVARIILKN
-68 RIVILG
+68 RITILIAIVIL
-74 VILAITIF
+74 TIF
-82 LALQWKNLGM
+82 LSLQWKNIEM

-110 EDFLSKFGEEG
+110 QDFLGKFGEEG
-121 NLIVIGFKDKEF
+121 NLIVIGFKDNTF

-147 GLKSSKEVELV
+147 SLKSAKEVELV
-158 VSLNDLKK
+158 VSINDLKK
-166 LEKNETEEK
+166 LQKDTIEQK
-175 FELVPLIDQKQTV
+175 FKLIPLIDQSKTKNLV
-188 NPAYLQKIKNE
+188 YLQKIKFE

-212 NKQSGSIRSAIYLN
+212 NKKSGSIRSAIYLN
-226 KKIVNTAA
+226 KKVVNTKA

-245 KIEKFEKTTGID
+245 KIEKFEKITNID

-278 GLFIGAALFITSLI
+278 GLFIGAALLITSFI
-292 FFLFFRSFRA
+292 FFFFFRSYRA
-302 TFISICILLVGVMWS
+302 TFISICILLFGVMWS

-356 EIKIHHNQAKALQ
+356 EIKIHQNQAKALQ

-402 EFGLVTSINVI
+402 EFGLVTSLNVI
-413 SVYLLTLAVV
+413 TVYLLTLLIV
-423 PIFYSFMPL
+423 PIVYSFMSI
-432 PKEKHLFHLSKT
+432 PKEKHLDHLSKT
-444 YISTLLD
+444 YIFALLN
-451 WVENIVKY
+451 WVENIVKS
-459 KRKTIYIIY
+459 KRKVIYCIY
-468 ALLLVFSV
+468 GLLLFISI
-476 IGVSQMKVS
+476 IGVFQMKVS

-499 KDIVFFEK
+499 KDILFYEK
-507 EFNGVMP
+507 EFSGVMP
-514 LEIMINTKRKKG
+514 LEIMIDTKRKKG
-526 VMKLSTM
+526 VLKLSTI

-538 LQKTISEIPELSK
+538 LQTTIAQIPELSK
-551 PISIVNLVK
+551 PISVVNLVK
-560 YSKQAYYNG
+560 YSKQAFYNG
-569 NPEYYEL
+569 NPAFYDL
-576 PTSQEQAFI
+576 PTNQEQAFI

-593 KNTKENLMKSY
+593 KNTQENLMKSY

-623 KEMAK
+623 EEMAK
-628 VESKLHQK
+628 VEGKLRKK
-636 IDKIFPKDRYEVT
+636 INKIFPKDLYEVT

-673 FAILLI
+673 FAILMI
-679 AGLMTYLFRSGK
+679 AGLMLYLFRSVK
-691 MVLASVITNIL
+691 MVFASLITNIL
-702 PLCITSGLMGYFGI
+702 PLCITSGLMGYFDI

-741 AKYRLDLLQNK
+741 AKYRLDLIQNN
-752 GKVKKSVFS
+752 GKIKKSVFS

-773 SVVLILG
+773 SIVLIFG
-780 FATFT
+780 FAIFT

-822 KKRAK
+822 KKKAK
-827 KEDLIEELN
+827 KEDLLEE